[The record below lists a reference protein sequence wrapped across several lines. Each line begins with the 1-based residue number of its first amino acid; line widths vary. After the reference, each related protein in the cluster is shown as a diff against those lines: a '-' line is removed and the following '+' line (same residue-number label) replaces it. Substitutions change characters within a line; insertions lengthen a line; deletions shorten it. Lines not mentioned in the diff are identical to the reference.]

1 MASEPP
7 LVKICGITTPED
19 GAACAALG
27 VWGVGL
33 VFAAISPR
41 RVDAA
46 AAAAVA
52 AVLPPS
58 TSRVGVFVAPE
69 PGEVAEIAAA
79 CGLTHVQVHGGGD
92 PAALRA
98 ATGLAVIE
106 AIAVDGPEA
115 LARAEVSA
123 ADLVLLDAAVPGLQG
138 GTGRTFDW
146 ALLEAHRP
154 SRPFALAGGLTP
166 DNVADAVVRARP
178 QLVDVSSGVES
189 SPGRKDPARLRAFLR
204 GVALGA
210 ERAA

>member
-19 GAACAALG
+19 AAACAALG

-33 VFAAISPR
+33 VFADGSPR
-41 RVDAA
+41 RVDVAR
-46 AAAAVA
+46 AAAVTS
-52 AVLPPS
+52 VLPPS
-58 TSRVGVFVAPE
+58 MSRVGVFVSPDPA
-69 PGEVAEIAAA
+69 EVAEVAAE

-92 PAALRA
+92 WAALRA
-98 ATGLAVIE
+98 ATGLPVIE

-115 LARAEVSA
+115 LERADASA
-123 ADLVLLDAAVPGLQG
+123 ADLVLLDAAVPGLLG

-146 ALLEAHRP
+146 ALLEARRP
-154 SRPFALAGGLTP
+154 GRPFALAGGLTP
-166 DNVADAVVRARP
+166 ENVAEAVERARP
-178 QLVDVSSGVES
+178 DLVDVSSGVEA
-189 SPGRKDPARLRAFLR
+189 SPGRKDPRLLRAFLR